1 VYGPASAGPA
11 RPVPTPAPLTAEGL
25 RPPPPP
31 FAAFPPRAAP
41 PRPSLRRRLLLAAGG
56 GCQWLQVL
64 LDRLVSAP
72 LNPLYHAGTIAVFSL
87 AVATATG
94 VYLFVFY
101 RVGTEA
107 AHRSIEGIMAHP
119 PGLGALMRSL
129 HRYASDA
136 AIVAAVLHG
145 VKMLLDDRFSGARW
159 IGWVSGIVL
168 VGLVW
173 VTGATGYWL
182 VWDLQAQILS
192 VTTARF
198 LDVLPIF
205 GEPLI
210 RTFVDTDRVQRFLF
224 FLVLFV
230 HISIPFLLGAVYW
243 LHVMRLSRA
252 RFFPPRAVLWATAAV
267 LVGASLVRP
276 ALSGPPAD
284 LSRLPGRVP
293 IDWFYFAYLPLT
305 HLDPRLG
312 WAMVFGLGLVGFALP
327 WWLRAPAPARARVE
341 SPACTGCQ
349 RCWRDCPYEAVV
361 MVPREDG
368 GRAKQVAVV
377 NPAKCV
383 GCGLCVGT
391 CDSAGIL
398 LGEQPVSLLGDAVV
412 ARLRA
417 ARSRGAGRPTVL
429 VYTCR
434 PLARLQPRLDAT
446 GQPEALPG
454 VTVMG
459 LPCVGALH
467 PVIVTQA
474 LAAGADGLFVAGC
487 VPEDCPFREG
497 GRWLLERVGGRRAP
511 VLRRPDDGRLRLGW
525 YAPVQTARLLRD
537 LRAFQAELTRPRAE
551 ASPGAGPR

>member
-1 VYGPASAGPA
+1 MFEPPPPGAAPVARPCAAVSPDVLRPAPRPFGAFPPGPA
-11 RPVPTPAPLTAEGL
+11 R
-25 RPPPPP
+25 
-31 FAAFPPRAAP
+31 
-41 PRPSLRRRLLLAAGG
+41 PRPSLRRRALLRVGAAY
-56 GCQWLQVL
+56 QWLEVL
-64 LDRLVSAP
+64 LDRLVSSP
-72 LNPLYHAGTIAVFSL
+72 LNPFYHAGTIAVFSL
-87 AVATATG
+87 AVTTVTG
-94 VYLFVFY
+94 IYLFVFY

-119 PGLGALMRSL
+119 LGLGALVRSL

-136 AIVAAVLHG
+136 AIVAAVVHG
-145 VKMLLDDRFSGARW
+145 GKMLLNDRFSGARW
-159 IGWVSGIVL
+159 IGWVSGLVL

-182 VWDLQAQILS
+182 IWDLQAQILS

-205 GEPLI
+205 GEPLV
-210 RTFVDTDRVQRFLF
+210 RTFVDAERVQRFLF

-252 RFFPPRAVLWATAAV
+252 RFFPPRVVLWVTGAA
-267 LVGASLVRP
+267 LVGASLLRP
-276 ALSGPPAD
+276 AVSGPPAD
-284 LSRLPGRVP
+284 LLHLPGRVP
-293 IDWFYFAYLPLT
+293 IDWFYFAYFPLT
-305 HLDPRLG
+305 RLDPRVG
-312 WAMVFGLGLVGFALP
+312 WSLVFGLGLVGFSLP
-327 WWLRAPAPARARVE
+327 WWLRAPVPARARVDN
-341 SPACTGCQ
+341 PACTGCQ

-368 GRAKQVAVV
+368 GRGKQVAVV

-383 GCGLCVGT
+383 GCGICVGA

-398 LGEQPVSLLGDAVV
+398 LDEQPVSLLGDAVL

-417 ARSRGAGRPTVL
+417 MRARHPDRPAIL
-429 VYTCR
+429 VFACR
-434 PLARLQPRLDAT
+434 SFARLEPRLDPQ
-446 GQPEALPG
+446 GGPRGLPG

-467 PVIVTQA
+467 PAMVTKA
-474 LAAGADGLFVAGC
+474 LGAGASGVFVAGC

-497 GRWLLERVGGRRAP
+497 SQWLAERFAGRRAP
-511 VLRRPDDGRLRLGW
+511 VLKRTDDGRLRVRW
-525 YAPVQTARLLRD
+525 YAPVETVRLLREVG
-537 LRAFQAELTRPRAE
+537 AFQTELAVG
-551 ASPGAGPR
+551 ASDAPAGSRTT